1 MLLKIF
7 TGGIQMEM
15 TRFMRLLNE
24 AEGSFY
30 RRNRERTNFIKVI
43 DEKADEVTLELGSDS
58 KKEKV
63 RYRLNAG
70 KIEREE
76 ILLDENE
83 R

>member
-1 MLLKIF
+1 
-7 TGGIQMEM
+7 MEM